1 MLSPAL
7 VQLKPSIMDK
17 LNSYIHNGI
26 VSDIR
31 TFQLFVLK
39 CLKMLQ
45 RDICKQE
52 DCFFSSHG
60 VIA

>member
-7 VQLKPSIMDK
+7 VQLKPNIMDK
-17 LNSYIHNGI
+17 LSFYIHDAF
-26 VSDIR
+26 VSGVR

-52 DCFFSSHG
+52 DCVFSSHG